1 MYKNK
6 KSRKYLNKRM
16 RIKNKTKTMQKRL
29 RKLKRGGNPEGDRPP
44 PRPAPPPPPPFV
56 LDNALVAQ
64 VQAEIAR
71 LNAVLVNLNNN
82 NVQGARLFL
91 GVIILYFTTVLA
103 NYRQS
108 SDNIRGNQMVI
119 LLNQMLAQSQ
129 IVNAGITLDA
139 MRLLSQQIGD
149 NVLLANGDDDRYN

>member
-1 MYKNK
+1 MYNK

-16 RIKNKTKTMQKRL
+16 RIKNKTKTLQKRL

-44 PRPAPPPPPPFV
+44 PRPAPPPFV

-71 LNAVLVNLNNN
+71 LNAVLVNLVNN

-91 GVIILYFTTVLA
+91 GVIIMYFRTVLD
-103 NYRQS
+103 NYMQS
-108 SDNIRGNQMVI
+108 SNNIRGNQMVN

-129 IVNAGITLDA
+129 GVIAGINLNA

-149 NVLLANGDDDRYN
+149 NVLLANGDDERYN

>member
-44 PRPAPPPPPPFV
+44 PRPAPPPFV
-56 LDNALVAQ
+56 LNHALVAQ

-71 LNAVLVNLNNN
+71 LNAVLNNN
-82 NVQGARLFL
+82 NVQGAWLFL
-91 GVIILYFTTVLA
+91 GVIIQYFTTVLD
-103 NYRQS
+103 NYMQS
-108 SDNIRGNQMVI
+108 SNNIRGNQMVN

-129 IVNAGITLDA
+129 GVIAGINLNA
-139 MRLLSQQIGD
+139 MRLLSAQIGR
-149 NVLLANGDDDRYN
+149 NVLLANGDNEMYN

>member
-29 RKLKRGGNPEGDRPP
+29 RKLKRGGSQQGYRPP
-44 PRPAPPPPPPFV
+44 PRPVPPPFV

-64 VQAEIAR
+64 VEAEIAR

-82 NVQGARLFL
+82 NVQGAWLFL
-91 GVIILYFTTVLA
+91 GVIIQYFITVLH
-103 NYRQS
+103 NYMQS
-108 SDNIRGNQMVI
+108 STNIRGNQMVN
-119 LLNQMLAQSQ
+119 LLTRMLEQSQ
-129 IVNAGITLDA
+129 GVIAGIDRDA
-139 MRLLSQQIGD
+139 MQLLSAQIGH
-149 NVLLANGDDDRYN
+149 NVLLANGDDERHN

>member
-44 PRPAPPPPPPFV
+44 PRPAPPPFV
-56 LDNALVAQ
+56 LNHALVAQ

-71 LNAVLVNLNNN
+71 LNAVLNNN
-82 NVQGARLFL
+82 NVQGAWLFL
-91 GVIILYFTTVLA
+91 GVIIQYFTTVLD
-103 NYRQS
+103 NYMQS
-108 SDNIRGNQMVI
+108 SNNIRGNQMVN

-129 IVNAGITLDA
+129 GVNAGINLNA
-139 MRLLSQQIGD
+139 MRLLSRQIGD
-149 NVLLANGDDDRYN
+149 NVLLANGDDEMYN

>member
-1 MYKNK
+1 M
-6 KSRKYLNKRM
+6 
-16 RIKNKTKTMQKRL
+16 

-44 PRPAPPPPPPFV
+44 PRPAPPPFV

-71 LNAVLVNLNNN
+71 LNAVLVNLVNN

-91 GVIILYFTTVLA
+91 GVIILYFTTVLD
-103 NYRQS
+103 NYMQS
-108 SDNIRGNQMVI
+108 SNNIRGNQMVN

-129 IVNAGITLDA
+129 GVIAGINLNA

-149 NVLLANGDDDRYN
+149 NVLLANGDNEMYN

>member
-16 RIKNKTKTMQKRL
+16 RIKNKTKTLQKRL

-44 PRPAPPPPPPFV
+44 PRPAPPPFV

-71 LNAVLVNLNNN
+71 LNAVLNNN
-82 NVQGARLFL
+82 NVQGAWLFL
-91 GVIILYFTTVLA
+91 GVIIQYFTTVLA

-108 SDNIRGNQMVI
+108 SNNIRGNQMVN

-129 IVNAGITLDA
+129 GVIAGINLNA

-149 NVLLANGDDDRYN
+149 NVLLANGDDERYN

>member
-1 MYKNK
+1 
-6 KSRKYLNKRM
+6 
-16 RIKNKTKTMQKRL
+16 
-29 RKLKRGGNPEGDRPP
+29 
-44 PRPAPPPPPPFV
+44 

-71 LNAVLVNLNNN
+71 LNAVLVNLVNN

-91 GVIILYFTTVLA
+91 GVIIMYFRTVLD
-103 NYRQS
+103 NYMQS
-108 SDNIRGNQMVI
+108 SNNIRGNQMVN

-129 IVNAGITLDA
+129 GVIAGINLNA

-149 NVLLANGDDDRYN
+149 NVLLANGDDERYN

>member
-16 RIKNKTKTMQKRL
+16 RMKNKTKTMQKRL

-44 PRPAPPPPPPFV
+44 PRPAPPPFV
-56 LDNALVAQ
+56 LNHALVAQ

-71 LNAVLVNLNNN
+71 LNAVLNNN
-82 NVQGARLFL
+82 NVQGAWLFL
-91 GVIILYFTTVLA
+91 GVIIQYFTTVLD
-103 NYRQS
+103 NYMQS
-108 SDNIRGNQMVI
+108 SNNIRGNQMVN

-129 IVNAGITLDA
+129 GVNAGINLNA
-139 MRLLSQQIGD
+139 MRLLSRQIGD
-149 NVLLANGDDDRYN
+149 NVLLANGDDEMYN

>member
-1 MYKNK
+1 MYNK

-44 PRPAPPPPPPFV
+44 PRPAPPPFV
-56 LDNALVAQ
+56 LNHALVAQ

-71 LNAVLVNLNNN
+71 LNAVLTNFNNN
-82 NVQGARLFL
+82 NVQGAWLFL
-91 GVIILYFTTVLA
+91 GVIIQYFTTVLD
-103 NYRQS
+103 NYMQS
-108 SDNIRGNQMVI
+108 SNNIRGNQMVN

-129 IVNAGITLDA
+129 GVNAGINLNA
-139 MRLLSQQIGD
+139 MRLLSRQIGD
-149 NVLLANGDDDRYN
+149 NVLLANGDNEMYN

>member
-44 PRPAPPPPPPFV
+44 PRPAPPPFV

>member
-44 PRPAPPPPPPFV
+44 PRPAPPPFV
-56 LDNALVAQ
+56 LNHALVAQ

-71 LNAVLVNLNNN
+71 LNAVLNNN
-82 NVQGARLFL
+82 NVQGAWLFL
-91 GVIILYFTTVLA
+91 GVIIQYFTTVLD
-103 NYRQS
+103 NYMQS
-108 SDNIRGNQMVI
+108 SNNIRGNQMVN

-129 IVNAGITLDA
+129 GVVAGINLNA
-139 MRLLSQQIGD
+139 MRLLSHQIGH
-149 NVLLANGDDDRYN
+149 NVLLANGDDERYN

>member
-6 KSRKYLNKRM
+6 KSRKRVHKRM
-16 RIKNKTKTMQKRL
+16 CIKNKTKTMQKRL
-29 RKLKRGGNPEGDRPP
+29 RKLKRGGNPERDRPP
-44 PRPAPPPPPPFV
+44 PRPAPPPFV

-71 LNAVLVNLNNN
+71 LDLLLNNLINN
-82 NVQGARLFL
+82 NVQGGGQLFL
-91 GVIILYFTTVLA
+91 MVIIHYFTTVLD

-108 SDNIRGNQMVI
+108 SDNIRGNQMVN

-129 IVNAGITLDA
+129 GVIAGINRDT
-139 MRLLSQQIGD
+139 MRQLSEQIGH
-149 NVLLANGDDDRYN
+149 NVLLANGDNDRYN

>member
-16 RIKNKTKTMQKRL
+16 RIKNKTKTLQKRL

-44 PRPAPPPPPPFV
+44 PRPAPPPFV

-71 LNAVLVNLNNN
+71 LNAVLVNLVNN

-91 GVIILYFTTVLA
+91 GVIIMYFRTVLD
-103 NYRQS
+103 NYMQS
-108 SDNIRGNQMVI
+108 SNNIRGNQMVN

-129 IVNAGITLDA
+129 GVIAGINLNA

-149 NVLLANGDDDRYN
+149 NVLLANGDDERYN

>member
-44 PRPAPPPPPPFV
+44 PRPAPPPFV
-56 LDNALVAQ
+56 LNHALVAQ

-71 LNAVLVNLNNN
+71 LDALLNNN
-82 NVQGARLFL
+82 NVQGAWLFL
-91 GVIILYFTTVLA
+91 GVIIQYFTTVLA

-108 SDNIRGNQMVI
+108 SDNIRGDQMVN

-129 IVNAGITLDA
+129 GVNAGINLNA
-139 MRLLSQQIGD
+139 MRLLSRQIGD
-149 NVLLANGDDDRYN
+149 NVLLANGDDEMYN

>member
-44 PRPAPPPPPPFV
+44 PRPAPPPFV
-56 LDNALVAQ
+56 LNHALVAQ

-71 LNAVLVNLNNN
+71 LNAVLNNN
-82 NVQGARLFL
+82 NVQGAWLFL
-91 GVIILYFTTVLA
+91 GVIIQYFTTVLA

-108 SDNIRGNQMVI
+108 SDNIRGDQMVN

-129 IVNAGITLDA
+129 GVVAGINLNA
-139 MRLLSQQIGD
+139 MRLLSHQIGH
-149 NVLLANGDDDRYN
+149 NVLLANGDDERYN

>member
-1 MYKNK
+1 MYNK

-16 RIKNKTKTMQKRL
+16 RMKNKTKTMQKRL

-44 PRPAPPPPPPFV
+44 PRPAPPPFV

-71 LNAVLVNLNNN
+71 LDAVLNNN
-82 NVQGARLFL
+82 NVQGAWLFL
-91 GVIILYFTTVLA
+91 GVIIHYFRTVLA
-103 NYRQS
+103 NYMQS
-108 SDNIRGNQMVI
+108 SNNIRGNQMVN

-129 IVNAGITLDA
+129 VVIAGINLDA
-139 MRLLSQQIGD
+139 MRLLSEQIGD
-149 NVLLANGDDDRYN
+149 NVLLANGDDEMYN

>member
-1 MYKNK
+1 MYNK

-16 RIKNKTKTMQKRL
+16 RMKNKTKTMQKRL

-44 PRPAPPPPPPFV
+44 PRPAPPPFV

-71 LNAVLVNLNNN
+71 LDAVLNNN
-82 NVQGARLFL
+82 NVQGAWLFL
-91 GVIILYFTTVLA
+91 RLIIHYFRTVLD
-103 NYRQS
+103 NYMQS
-108 SDNIRGNQMVI
+108 SNNIRGNQMVN

-129 IVNAGITLDA
+129 GVIAGINLNA
-139 MRLLSQQIGD
+139 MRLLSQQIGH
-149 NVLLANGDDDRYN
+149 NVLLANGDDEMYN

>member
-6 KSRKYLNKRM
+6 KSRKYLHKRM
-16 RIKNKTKTMQKRL
+16 RTKNKTKTMQKRL
-29 RKLKRGGNPEGDRPP
+29 RKLKRGGNTEGDRPP
-44 PRPAPPPPPPFV
+44 PRPAPPPFV

-82 NVQGARLFL
+82 NVQGAWLFL

-149 NVLLANGDDDRYN
+149 NVLLANGDNDMYN

>member
-44 PRPAPPPPPPFV
+44 PRPAPPPFV

-71 LNAVLVNLNNN
+71 LNAVLNNN
-82 NVQGARLFL
+82 NVQGAWLFL
-91 GVIILYFTTVLA
+91 GVIIQYFTTVLA

-108 SDNIRGNQMVI
+108 SNNIRGNQMVN

-129 IVNAGITLDA
+129 GVIAGINLDA
-139 MRLLSQQIGD
+139 MRLLSEQIGR
-149 NVLLANGDDDRYN
+149 NVLLANGDDERYN

>member
-6 KSRKYLNKRM
+6 KSRKYLHKRM
-16 RIKNKTKTMQKRL
+16 RTKNKTKTMQKRL
-29 RKLKRGGNPEGDRPP
+29 RKLKRGGNTEGDRPP
-44 PRPAPPPPPPFV
+44 PRPAPPPFV

-82 NVQGARLFL
+82 NVQGAWLFL

-119 LLNQMLAQSQ
+119 LLNQEILKAYL
-129 IVNAGITLDA
+129 IHL
-139 MRLLSQQIGD
+139 
-149 NVLLANGDDDRYN
+149 

>member
-44 PRPAPPPPPPFV
+44 PRPAPPPFV

-64 VQAEIAR
+64 VQAEIVR
-71 LNAVLVNLNNN
+71 LDAVLVNLNNN
-82 NVQGARLFL
+82 NVQGAWLFL
-91 GVIILYFTTVLA
+91 GVIIMYFRTVLA
-103 NYRQS
+103 NYMQS
-108 SDNIRGNQMVI
+108 SNNIRGNQMVN

-129 IVNAGITLDA
+129 IVNAGINLNA
-139 MRLLSQQIGD
+139 MRLLSEQIGD
-149 NVLLANGDDDRYN
+149 NVLLARGDDEMYN

>member
-16 RIKNKTKTMQKRL
+16 RIENKTKTMQKRL

-44 PRPAPPPPPPFV
+44 PRPAPPPFV
-56 LDNALVAQ
+56 LNHALVAQ

-71 LNAVLVNLNNN
+71 LNAVLNNN
-82 NVQGARLFL
+82 NVQGAWLFL
-91 GVIILYFTTVLA
+91 GVIIQYFTTVLD
-103 NYRQS
+103 NYMQS
-108 SDNIRGNQMVI
+108 SNNIRGNQMVN

-129 IVNAGITLDA
+129 GVNAGINLNA
-139 MRLLSQQIGD
+139 MRLLSRQIGD
-149 NVLLANGDDDRYN
+149 NVLLANGDDEMYN

>member
-44 PRPAPPPPPPFV
+44 PRPAPPPFV

-71 LNAVLVNLNNN
+71 LNAVLVNLVNN

-91 GVIILYFTTVLA
+91 GVIILYFTTVLD
-103 NYRQS
+103 NYMQS
-108 SDNIRGNQMVI
+108 SNNIRGNQMVN

-129 IVNAGITLDA
+129 GVIAGINLNA

-149 NVLLANGDDDRYN
+149 NVLLANGDNEMYN

>member
-44 PRPAPPPPPPFV
+44 PRPAPPP
-56 LDNALVAQ
+56 LNHALVAQ

-71 LNAVLVNLNNN
+71 LDLLLNNLINN
-82 NVQGARLFL
+82 NVQGGGQLFL
-91 GVIILYFTTVLA
+91 RLIIHYFTTVLA

-108 SDNIRGNQMVI
+108 SDNNRGNQMVN
-119 LLNQMLAQSQ
+119 LLTQMLAQSQ
-129 IVNAGITLDA
+129 GVIAGIDRGA
-139 MRLLSQQIGD
+139 MQLLSAQIGR
-149 NVLLANGDDDRYN
+149 NVLLAHGDDEMYN

>member
-44 PRPAPPPPPPFV
+44 PRPAPPPFV
-56 LDNALVAQ
+56 LNHALVAQ

-71 LNAVLVNLNNN
+71 LNAVLNNN
-82 NVQGARLFL
+82 NVQGAWLFL
-91 GVIILYFTTVLA
+91 GVIIQYFTTVLD
-103 NYRQS
+103 NYMQS
-108 SDNIRGNQMVI
+108 SNNIRGNQMVN

-129 IVNAGITLDA
+129 GVIAGIDRDA
-139 MRLLSQQIGD
+139 MRLLSAQIGR
-149 NVLLANGDDDRYN
+149 NVLLANGDNEMYN

>member
-44 PRPAPPPPPPFV
+44 PRPAPPPFV
-56 LDNALVAQ
+56 LNHALVAQ

-71 LNAVLVNLNNN
+71 LNAVLNNN
-82 NVQGARLFL
+82 NVQGAWLFL
-91 GVIILYFTTVLA
+91 GVIIQYFTTVLD
-103 NYRQS
+103 NYMQS
-108 SDNIRGNQMVI
+108 SNNIRGNQMVN

-129 IVNAGITLDA
+129 GVVAGINLNA
-139 MRLLSQQIGD
+139 MRLLSHQIGH
-149 NVLLANGDDDRYN
+149 NVLLANGDDEMYN

>member
-16 RIKNKTKTMQKRL
+16 RMKNKTKTMQKRL

-44 PRPAPPPPPPFV
+44 PRPAPPPFV
-56 LDNALVAQ
+56 LNHALVAQ

-82 NVQGARLFL
+82 NVQGAWLFL
-91 GVIILYFTTVLA
+91 GVIIQYFTTVLD
-103 NYRQS
+103 NYMQS
-108 SDNIRGNQMVI
+108 SNNIRGNQMVN

-129 IVNAGITLDA
+129 VVIAGINLDA
-139 MRLLSQQIGD
+139 MRLLSEQIGD
-149 NVLLANGDDDRYN
+149 NVLLANGDDEMYN

>member
-1 MYKNK
+1 MYNK

-44 PRPAPPPPPPFV
+44 PRPAPPPFV
-56 LDNALVAQ
+56 LNHALVAQ

-71 LNAVLVNLNNN
+71 LNAVLNNN
-82 NVQGARLFL
+82 NVQGAWLFL
-91 GVIILYFTTVLA
+91 GVIIQYFTTVLD
-103 NYRQS
+103 NYMQS
-108 SDNIRGNQMVI
+108 SNNIRGNQMVN

-129 IVNAGITLDA
+129 GVIAGINLNA
-139 MRLLSQQIGD
+139 MRLLSQQIGH
-149 NVLLANGDDDRYN
+149 NVLLANGDNEMYN

>member
-44 PRPAPPPPPPFV
+44 PRPAPPPFV
-56 LDNALVAQ
+56 LNHALVAQ

-71 LNAVLVNLNNN
+71 LNAVLTNFNNN
-82 NVQGARLFL
+82 NVQGAWLFL
-91 GVIILYFTTVLA
+91 GVIIQYFTTVLD
-103 NYRQS
+103 NYMQS
-108 SDNIRGNQMVI
+108 SNNIRGNQMVN

-129 IVNAGITLDA
+129 GVNAGINLNA
-139 MRLLSQQIGD
+139 MRLLSRQIGD
-149 NVLLANGDDDRYN
+149 NVLLANGDNEMYN